1 MTKMN
6 RLVLAFAVALP
17 ALACSPRNIPGTEIE
32 STKDTRA
39 IFGVVQTYRAAMEK
53 KDAAAVMTLVAP
65 DYFDTAGTPDPADD
79 MDRPRL
85 EAALT
90 QDLALAET
98 VRLDLTV
105 RRIEVKGDTA
115 EAEVFYEAWYRVKT
129 PTGVVPRRDADVHR
143 MKLKRIGNDW
153 KFTAG
158 L

>member
-1 MTKMN
+1 MTMMS
-6 RLVLAFAVALP
+6 RSVLAFALAL
-17 ALACSPRNIPGTEIE
+17 AASACSPRNIPGTEIE

-39 IFGVVQTYRAAMEK
+39 IFGVVQTYRASMEK
-53 KDAAAVMTLVAP
+53 RDAAAVMSLVAP

-105 RRIEVKGDTA
+105 RRIEVKGDA
-115 EAEVFYEAWYRVKT
+115 ADAEVFYEAWYRVKT
-129 PTGVVPRRDADVHR
+129 PTGIVPRRDADVHR